1 MKLYEFEGKLLY
13 KEAGI
18 QIPEGNVVQASDQI
32 PPIIKPVVVKAQTL
46 AGKRGKAGAI
56 KSAATKQEAEKC
68 AAEMLNHIILNETV
82 SKVLIEEKLDIKEE
96 YYLGIIFSQ
105 EERSPIFLL
114 SKHGGIDI
122 EEVPKEKIIKHTI
135 NYLKGFSEEEAKTLV
150 KKAGIPH
157 TKLIEIMVKLYQCFV
172 NNDMK
177 MCEIN
182 PLILTKD
189 NQLIAADAVVVLDD
203 SSQFRWKHQF
213 PERVGVGR
221 EKTAMEKAANAIDAD
236 DYRGVAGK
244 TFIELDGDIG
254 ILASAGGAS
263 ITCVDALI
271 SYGGKPANYTEYSG
285 NPSAEKVEKLT
296 RIVLSKPNLHGLWII
311 GATAN
316 FTRIDV
322 TMGGIINALK
332 DIKPKFP
339 IVVRRGGPG
348 EKEAF
353 EMLKKAAEEYDLDM
367 TCYNDTTPMTL
378 TAKIMVDKVNN
389 YKQKNKKMS
398 A

>member
-18 QIPEGNVVQASDQI
+18 SIPEGNVVEDSNKISQI
-32 PPIIKPVVVKAQTL
+32 VKPVVVKAQTL

-56 KSAATKQEAEKC
+56 KSAVTKQEAQKY
-68 AAEMLNHIILNETV
+68 AGEMLNHIILNEKV

-114 SKHGGIDI
+114 SKFGGIDI
-122 EEVPKEKIIKHTI
+122 EEVPKEKIIKQTI
-135 NYLKGFSEEEAKTLV
+135 NYLNGFSEEEAKTLV

-157 TKLIEIMVKLYQCFV
+157 PKLTEVMVKLYQCFV

-213 PERVGVGR
+213 PERVGIGR

-254 ILASAGGAS
+254 ILCSGGGAS
-263 ITCVDALI
+263 MTCVDALI
-271 SYGGKPANYTEYSG
+271 SYGGKPANFTEFSG

-296 RIVLSKPNLHGLWII
+296 RVVLSNPNLHGLWIV
-311 GATAN
+311 GGTAN
-316 FTRIDV
+316 FTRIDI
-322 TMGGIINALK
+322 TFQGIINALK
-332 DIKPKFP
+332 DIKPTFP
-339 IVVRRGGPG
+339 IVVRRGGP
-348 EKEAF
+348 F
-353 EMLKKAAEEYDLDM
+353 EQEGFALLKQAAKYYDLDLY
-367 TCYNDTTPMTL
+367 CYDDATPMTVS
-378 TAKIMVDKVNN
+378 AKIMVDKVNQ
-389 YKQKNKKMS
+389 YKLKMKK
-398 A
+398 